1 MMSPKESLDIIAR
14 MMSQT
19 RRSVLSDVYF
29 PFLVWGWST
38 MGICLTVYLGLVLT
52 GDATWK
58 YAWLLLPV
66 VGLCGLMAHGKRE
79 LQVNTEL
86 TGSLLM
92 IWRMLGLV
100 LAGFSVTAYIVSFN
114 VLFFILLML
123 AIGSYVTGAVIK
135 YAVLRYAS
143 MAGLVI
149 APVMWLVEGPRQL
162 LLFAVAILGMMIFPA
177 YKIKQDLKNE
187 RA

>member
-1 MMSPKESLDIIAR
+1 MSPKESLDIIAR

-135 YAVLRYAS
+135 YAV
-143 MAGLVI
+143 
-149 APVMWLVEGPRQL
+149 
-162 LLFAVAILGMMIFPA
+162 FALCLYGRACHCPGYVACGRPEAIVAFRGSYSGDDDIPC
-177 YKIKQDLKNE
+177 I
-187 RA
+187 